1 MASSVQ
7 QEWQTP
13 TDHKM
18 KLLLLLTSSL
28 DESRTTWQAREKSF
42 RLAASCKATSS
53 TRERTSAIC
62 KTMSNT
68 VSLQQRKMRLEGYQC
83 TSWVRKHIDCT
94 LIVMKY
100 KNALASNRN
109 TFLCLWH
116 ARKISYPQED
126 VPSLMAVTSQAR
138 RSVKR
143 SSRPKRSNVG
153 RKPEAASIRLST
165 IASNNSVLC
174 NSRR

>member
-1 MASSVQ
+1 MITRSNDKPQLITRWSYCCC
-7 QEWQTP
+7 WP
-13 TDHKM
+13 HLWM
-18 KLLLLLTSSL
+18 KAGQP
-28 DESRTTWQAREKSF
+28 DKREKRASDWLQDARQHHLQEREL
-42 RLAASCKATSS
+42 RLSVRQCPILYPCNK
-53 TRERTSAIC
+53 E
-62 KTMSNT
+62 
-68 VSLQQRKMRLEGYQC
+68 KMRLEGYQC
-83 TSWVRKHIDCT
+83 PSWVRKHIDCT

-100 KNALASNRN
+100 KNALASNRH
-109 TFLCLWH
+109 TFLCVWH

-143 SSRPKRSNVG
+143 SSRSKRSNVG